1 MMMTLRDFGSG
12 YKTFHCVVC
21 GCPLNDI
28 VFGSLVARER
38 VPMLQ
43 KYLVLA
49 TIVVIRGSFLRS
61 IMFSLSNSLS

>member
-12 YKTFHCVVC
+12 YKTFHGVVC
-21 GCPLNDI
+21 GCPCNDI

-61 IMFSLSNSLS
+61 IMFSCQTLLS